1 MKHTPGPWKVAGQYR
16 AHHQD
21 EVRLRIDG
29 PKGYIALT
37 EPYNGSNKE
46 IVANAHLIAAA
57 PDLLEALEKILVL
70 NATQGVGYDEWE
82 GATEMADKAI
92 AKAEGE

>member
-1 MKHTPGPWKVAGQYR
+1 MEHTPGPWKVVGQYR

-57 PDLLEALEKILVL
+57 PDLLEAAVHLLSL
-70 NATQGVGYDEWE
+70 NHTQGVTQEQYELAEQELDS
-82 GATEMADKAI
+82 AI